1 MLRAGAQ
8 DYVGKAWLTPDSLTR
23 TVENA
28 MERWPMITEQKP
40 TEAELQA
47 ALDQARQAARSRDEM
62 VAMVSHDLKTPL
74 NTLLMGISILEARS
88 TISAKTS

>member
-28 MERWPMITEQKP
+28 MERWPMITEQKR
-40 TEAELQA
+40 TEAEL
-47 ALDQARQAARSRDEM
+47 
-62 VAMVSHDLKTPL
+62 
-74 NTLLMGISILEARS
+74 
-88 TISAKTS
+88 